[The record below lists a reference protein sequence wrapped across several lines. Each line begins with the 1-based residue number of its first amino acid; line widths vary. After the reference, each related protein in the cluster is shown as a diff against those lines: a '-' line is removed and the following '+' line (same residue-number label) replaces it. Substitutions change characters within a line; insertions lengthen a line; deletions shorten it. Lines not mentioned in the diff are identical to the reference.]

1 MIALDMANG
10 RTAPLTDNA
19 FARWLAAQVDGLGMA
34 RGTYRPLETA
44 MIRRG
49 LKVGAGQIWDYM
61 HGGKLPTRPVSD
73 RFAAFFGWDPNEV
86 WGIRVRAQH
95 EQDAAFLRGPAG
107 VRLDTAPAVSGSLS
121 HGGAE
126 GAAGTEA
133 AILAEVARPLLTGD
147 MTPEE
152 LRYLQDFARRVT
164 RRLAA
169 AGVRDDAGRGG
180 AAGEDDPD

>member
-126 GAAGTEA
+126 GAAGTDA
-133 AILAEVARPLLTGD
+133 GLLAEVALPLLTGD
-147 MTPEE
+147 MTAEE
-152 LRYLQDFARRVT
+152 RAWLESFARRVRE
-164 RRLAA
+164 RRAS
-169 AGVRDDAGRGG
+169 AGGRDDAGRGG
-180 AAGEDDPD
+180 AVGAAG

>member
-34 RGTYRPLETA
+34 RGT
-44 MIRRG
+44 
-49 LKVGAGQIWDYM
+49 
-61 HGGKLPTRPVSD
+61 
-73 RFAAFFGWDPNEV
+73 
-86 WGIRVRAQH
+86 IRVRAQH

-126 GAAGTEA
+126 GAAGTDA
-133 AILAEVARPLLTGD
+133 GLLAEVALPLLTGD
-147 MTPEE
+147 MTAEE
-152 LRYLQDFARRVT
+152 RAWLESFARRVRE
-164 RRLAA
+164 RRAS
-169 AGVRDDAGRGG
+169 AGGRDDAGRGG
-180 AAGEDDPD
+180 AVGAAG

>member
-73 RFAAFFGWDPNEV
+73 RFAAFFGLDPSEV

-95 EQDAAFLRGPAG
+95 EQDAAFLRGPLG
-107 VRLDTAPAVSGSLS
+107 VPLDTAAAVSGSLS
-121 HGGAE
+121 PGGAE

-133 AILAEVARPLLTGD
+133 AILAGGARPLLTGD

-152 LRYLQDFARRVT
+152 L
-164 RRLAA
+164 
-169 AGVRDDAGRGG
+169 
-180 AAGEDDPD
+180 